1 MVFLVGD
8 LKKMRKREEFL
19 IVISE
24 KENKS
29 MNMANWQKK
38 QKSLLIK

>member
-29 MNMANWQKK
+29 MNMAN
-38 QKSLLIK
+38 